1 MTDATVQTVD
11 IITMEECNMRLC
23 TIVFPESSSS
33 KEYTFK
39 IPRMDKTK
47 YFLARTHHSYD
58 LPNSVKL
65 DNNYCIGTHE
75 RVMYPGIVYFQKQ
88 EDVKK
93 AYEILKA
100 EG

>member
-1 MTDATVQTVD
+1 
-11 IITMEECNMRLC
+11 
-23 TIVFPESSSS
+23 
-33 KEYTFK
+33 
-39 IPRMDKTK
+39 MDKTK

-93 AYEILKA
+93 AYEILKLQN
-100 EG
+100 